1 MLKKKKR
8 SKICINLKYLKKN
21 KTRTSISMNNRRA
34 MAMKKWPMRVKRRT
48 HNLELLRFNRSLL
61 ATVKSTKVL
70 IRSVARFK
78 GSSGAASAP
87 SDMCI

>member
-1 MLKKKKR
+1 
-8 SKICINLKYLKKN
+8 
-21 KTRTSISMNNRRA
+21 MNNRRA